1 MATIMAAAPTPLSRR
16 AVRASV
22 REDTEQVRAE
32 ASQVPVLSYAQALT
46 GRPHGTQQVTLP
58 SGLPPMPAPRTKRRR
73 PPGTTVQTG
82 TVPPAQQSP
91 DPRDQIIA
99 SLQLTLK
106 AIGEL
111 LPPDSPL
118 RALCLQAGGMPP
130 VPPQHGQ

>member
-32 ASQVPVLSYAQALT
+32 ASQVPALSYAQALT
-46 GRPHGTQQVTLP
+46 GRPHGTQQVTLRP
-58 SGLPPMPAPRTKRRR
+58 GLPPVPAPRTKRRR

-82 TVPPAQQSP
+82 TAQQSP